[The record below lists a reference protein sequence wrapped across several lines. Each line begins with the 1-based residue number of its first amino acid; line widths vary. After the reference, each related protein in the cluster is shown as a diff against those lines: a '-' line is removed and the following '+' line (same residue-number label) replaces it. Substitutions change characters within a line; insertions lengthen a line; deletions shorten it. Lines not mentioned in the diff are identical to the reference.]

1 MKIAWISG
9 WAVPPVWLEQAAHK
23 AFPAH
28 THHAVAPTLQA
39 ARALTLPAAGFDVF
53 AGYSL
58 GALLWLTAEAALP
71 PGKKALLFAPIFAFC
86 AEKHKGGQTRRAQV
100 LFLKKWLRRDKRA
113 ALRDFYAR
121 TGLPDFS
128 KDPSLDTEALID
140 GLTLLETLEAAPGP
154 SARFLG
160 YAGGADPLTDA
171 PALQTLWPSV
181 TIFPQA
187 THAVDTLWSALNRDV
202 FADDGLL

>member
-1 MKIAWISG
+1 MNIAWISG
-9 WAVPPVWLEQAAHK
+9 WAVPPAWLEAAAQK

-28 THHAVAPTLQA
+28 THRAVAPSLRA
-39 ARALTLPAAGFDVF
+39 ARELTKPEAGFDLF

-58 GALLWLTAEAALP
+58 GALLWLTSEAALP
-71 PGKKALLFAPIFAFC
+71 PGKKALLFAPMFAFC
-86 AEKHKGGQTRRAQV
+86 EEKHKGGTTRRAQV

-128 KDPSLDTEALID
+128 KDASHETEALIE
-140 GLTLLETLEAAPGP
+140 GLTLLETLEAAPAP

-160 YAGGADPLTDA
+160 YAGGADPLTEA
-171 PALQTLWPSV
+171 ATLKKLWPSLAV
-181 TIFPQA
+181 LPQA
-187 THAVDTLWSALNRDV
+187 THAIETIWSALGRDV
-202 FADDGLL
+202 FADDGIL